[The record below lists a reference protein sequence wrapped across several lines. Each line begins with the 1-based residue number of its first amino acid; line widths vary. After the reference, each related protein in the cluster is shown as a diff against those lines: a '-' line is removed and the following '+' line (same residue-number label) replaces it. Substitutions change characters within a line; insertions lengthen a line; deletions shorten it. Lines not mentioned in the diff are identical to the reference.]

1 MTDTL
6 TIPEAAVILNYKDSR
21 SVESWC
27 KKNNVKIFSAE
38 ENNKKY
44 LMRMQFEY
52 ARLRKF
58 IDYLKEKYKSEWL
71 DAFKAYLSMD
81 ILSVVQLEES
91 EKGKE
96 IVRVKKDNYKLIG
109 EHAKQFLAIL
119 TLKTSE
125 L

>member
-1 MTDTL
+1 
-6 TIPEAAVILNYKDSR
+6 
-21 SVESWC
+21 
-27 KKNNVKIFSAE
+27 
-38 ENNKKY
+38 
-44 LMRMQFEY
+44 
-52 ARLRKF
+52 
-58 IDYLKEKYKSEWL
+58 
-71 DAFKAYLSMD
+71 MD